1 MCDCGSTDIALAF
14 KCMHAMCL
22 GCYEQSCEES
32 KSVVVDGHSVK
43 LIRCPKCQMFDLVT
57 MDEMIGMIKTLNKA
71 SEQKVRDLHE
81 LNAQKVKDIR
91 DLHELNAQK
100 FRDIQDL
107 HELIAQKDRDI
118 QCLHELNEQKECEL
132 HKLSLNMKERDW

>member
-57 MDEMIGMIKTLNKA
+57 MDEMIGMIKN
-71 SEQKVRDLHE
+71 LHN
-81 LNAQKVKDIR
+81 LSVV
-91 DLHELNAQK
+91 
-100 FRDIQDL
+100 
-107 HELIAQKDRDI
+107 QKDRDI
-118 QCLHELNEQKECEL
+118 HELHDLIAQKVQDNQDLHETIAQKECEL
-132 HKLSLNMKERDW
+132 HRMYIIVKESNW